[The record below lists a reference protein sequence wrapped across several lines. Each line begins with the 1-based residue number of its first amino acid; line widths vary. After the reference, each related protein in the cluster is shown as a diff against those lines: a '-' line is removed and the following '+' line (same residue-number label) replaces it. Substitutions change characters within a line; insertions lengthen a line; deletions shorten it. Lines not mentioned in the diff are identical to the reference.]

1 MKYNKLG
8 NTNLDVS
15 SLGLGT
21 MTYGQQ
27 NSNSESFELMDY
39 AYEKGINFFDTA
51 EMYPIYPKA
60 ETFGKS
66 EEIIGNWIKT
76 NKKRD
81 KIILA
86 SKIASNHPK
95 GIGATELSWIRK
107 GGKNLRFDKENILKA
122 IDGSL
127 TRLKTDYIDLYQLH
141 WPERSVGMFGQLDF
155 HYNSNDSWTSFE
167 DILENLQKLIKSGKV
182 RYIGLSNETPWGILK
197 FLKIAEEKSLPRVMS
212 VQNCYSLVN
221 RVFDI
226 ANLEVAIREKCGL
239 LAYSPL
245 AGGRLSGKYM
255 NNYKPSISRY
265 TLWPKRFSRHHTKRG
280 EIAIEKYAKLAQKYN
295 IAPSTFANAFVI
307 NRPFVTSS
315 IIGATSITQLK
326 ENIDCLSVNFTKEMH
341 DQIEDIHLSDP
352 NPCV

>member
-280 EIAIEKYAKLAQKYN
+280 EIAIEKYVKLAQKYN

>member
-255 NNYKPSISRY
+255 NNYKPGNSRY

-307 NRPFVTSS
+307 NRPFVTSN

>member
-307 NRPFVTSS
+307 NRPFVTSN